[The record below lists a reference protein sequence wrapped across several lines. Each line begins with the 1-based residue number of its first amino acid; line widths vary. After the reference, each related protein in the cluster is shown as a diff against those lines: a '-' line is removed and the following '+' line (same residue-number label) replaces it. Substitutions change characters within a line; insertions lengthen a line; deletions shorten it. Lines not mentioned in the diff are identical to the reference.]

1 MEAYSEF
8 ANVYDIFMEDIP
20 YSEWFAFIKEQ
31 IKSLGKE
38 AQSVCELGCGTGQ
51 MTMLFAK
58 EGCQV
63 IGIDYSPEMLMVAQ
77 DHAFTQEEDILYLMQ
92 DMSEFEIGQEVD
104 LVYSCCD
111 SINYLLEDEQVMS
124 TFRGVTKALKSE
136 GLFIFDLNT
145 EFKYK
150 ETLGNK
156 TFADQTEKAAYI
168 WENFYDE
175 EEKINEYQVQFFIEG
190 EDGRYDRTEECHYQK
205 AYSIEQIE
213 KWLQEAGLKLVACY
227 DNYSEKSVS
236 TATERVTYI
245 AQKND

>member
-190 EDGRYDRTEECHYQK
+190 EDGRYDRTEECHYQR

-213 KWLQEAGLKLVACY
+213 EWLQQSGLKLIAHY
-227 DNYSEKSVS
+227 DNYSQKPVS
-236 TATERVTYI
+236 ATTERVTYI

>member
-104 LVYSCCD
+104 LIYSCCD